1 MNINTLFPR
10 RFATGEDIADKTPT
24 LPIARVTL
32 ERMGP
37 EQKQKPVLWFN
48 GARKGIVLG
57 AALARQIAALHG
69 DDTDAWVGKAVQ
81 LYTET
86 VRAFGEAHLA
96 IRARAPQAKPAP
108 AQPAPIQPSSLILHP
123 SSFPLHPS
131 PAPLRLRNPAVR
143 VPCIHQD

>member
-1 MNINTLFPR
+1 MNINALFPR
-10 RFATGEDIADKTPT
+10 RYATGEDLAGKTPV

-37 EQKQKPVLWFN
+37 EQKQKPVLWFD

-69 DDTDAWVGKAVQ
+69 DDTDAWAGKAVQ

-86 VRAFGEAHLA
+86 VRAFGESRLA
-96 IRARAPQAKPAP
+96 IRARAPQAHPSTV
-108 AQPAPIQPSSLILHP
+108 QPSPLSPHP
-123 SSFPLHPS
+123 STSHTS
-131 PAPLRLRNPAVR
+131 LRNPAVR
-143 VPCIHQD
+143 VPCTADQA